1 MLGRTET
8 AAKVADTTTVKV
20 TTAVPV
26 AADMEDPVAV
36 VVDLVGVVEDTEV
49 VVEGTEVVVVVV
61 VAAGADS
68 SIRKDLSTLRS
79 SYQINYKLVIIK
91 IIVC

>member
-20 TTAVPV
+20 TTAAPV

-49 VVEGTEVVVVVV
+49 VVEGTEVVVV